1 MRDRVPFGSASLY
14 LVDDVAFLREDA
26 AVFDAMLRGWSAQ
39 QVGGRALQSRT
50 VNQSLHAVRRFQRHA
65 NAYPWHWTAAAFD
78 EWMLDMASV
87 RQLAPSTLRNNQHAI
102 RQFCDFL
109 CSPHYGWAQEC
120 ERRFGTHP
128 VQVCHEWNTRPHV
141 QDYEGDPRRRPLTR
155 SELQLLFDRA
165 DDEVEARVSTGRKGA
180 ASAYRDATLLKV
192 IYSWGLRA
200 REALMLDTVDFYAN
214 PKLPA
219 FNDFGFLR
227 VRYGKA
233 SRGSPPKPRTVAS
246 VLPWAVAAVEDY
258 VRNVLPLVRTGTASA
273 MWISERGTRLG
284 TRSLNDKFAQL
295 RDDIGL
301 DFRLTPHC
309 LRHSYATH
317 LIEDGHDPVFV
328 QRQLGH
334 AYQSTTGIYTH
345 VSAEFANRMLASALD
360 SAGLMNNLDN
370 KRETS

>member
-1 MRDRVPFGSASLY
+1 MDGRSPFGSSSLH
-14 LVDDVAFLREDA
+14 LVAGVAFVHEDA
-26 AVFDAMLRGWSAQ
+26 AVFDAMLQGWSAQ
-39 QVGGRALQSRT
+39 QLGGRGLQSRT
-50 VNQSLHAVRRFQRHA
+50 VYQRLRAVQRFQGHT
-65 NAYPWHWTAAAFD
+65 NVYPWHWTAAGFD
-78 EWMLDMASV
+78 EWMLDLASV
-87 RQLAPSTLRNNQHAI
+87 RQSAPSTLRNNQLAI
-102 RQFCDFL
+102 RHFCDFL
-109 CSPHYGWAQEC
+109 CSPHYGWAEEC

-141 QDYEGDPRRRPLTR
+141 HEYEGDPRRRPLTR
-155 SELQLLFDRA
+155 SELQRLFDRA
-165 DDEVEARVSTGRKGA
+165 DDEVDARVSAGRKGA
-180 ASAYRDATLLKV
+180 DVAYRDATLLKV
-192 IYSWGLRA
+192 IYGWGLRA
-200 REALMLDTVDFYAN
+200 REALMLDPVDFYGN

-219 FNDFGFLR
+219 FSDFGFLR

-233 SRGSPPKPRTVAS
+233 SRGSPPKPRTVAT
-246 VLPWAVAAVEDY
+246 VLPWAAAAAEDY
-258 VRNVLPLVRTGTASA
+258 VRNVLPLVRVRSTSA

-301 DFRLTPHC
+301 DSRLTPHC

-345 VSAEFANRMLASALD
+345 VSAEFANRMLATALERAAQIND
-360 SAGLMNNLDN
+360 LET
-370 KRETS
+370 KETS